1 MYFSLKS
8 VDAITVHSTFRHG
21 GQLAP
26 VLVAQHPIMLD
37 LEEVWLPLYYG
48 RHDWI
53 DVAKRPLLVAPFV
66 AVVERTASDATCS
79 WHDGVVPP
87 AAPTPHSHSTLG

>member
-1 MYFSLKS
+1 MYFCPRS
-8 VDAITVHSTFRHG
+8 VENITVHSTVRHG

-26 VLVAQHPIMLD
+26 VLVAQHSIMLD

-53 DVAKRPLLVAPFV
+53 DVTKRPLLVASFV

-79 WHDGVVPP
+79 RHDGVVPP
-87 AAPTPHSHSTLG
+87 AAPTPNSHNTLG